1 MPKKSQIPKAIRK
14 YYIPKLY
21 NLFVKGCAFK
31 SQKMLRRNL
40 IYIFSCKMKF
50 KLIWILTFICFT
62 DGKNIKSPKK
72 GIVVSPWKNH
82 MVGDFEA
89 FSTISWW
96 YNYHSYKEIYQEAPV
111 WCHEPNGTIATNKTG
126 CFPSDPS
133 VEFVPM
139 IWGEK
144 GYGDKPGLVD
154 DPDLTDDHYVF
165 LG

>member
-1 MPKKSQIPKAIRK
+1 
-14 YYIPKLY
+14 
-21 NLFVKGCAFK
+21 
-31 SQKMLRRNL
+31 MLRRNL